1 MSNIR
6 LFSPAKRC
14 TGSADDTKSKFGI
27 FNLEIIKTS
36 LASGS
41 TDDERNEDEDDNND
55 DDDDDG
61 GDGSDESFS
70 VKQ

>member
-1 MSNIR
+1 MLNIR
-6 LFSPAKRC
+6 IFSPAKRC

-41 TDDERNEDEDDNND
+41 TDVERKEDEDDN
-55 DDDDDG
+55 DG
-61 GDGSDESFS
+61 DCDESFS
-70 VKQ
+70 VKR